1 MKNKNAIALLITM
14 FFIMA
19 ITITIGVSLKHINSA
34 KENLASEKFLL
45 QTTVVLHDIM
55 KILKDTPE
63 LNDIND
69 TQTFRAFLSQYSTF
83 VPLGRDMTVRVK
95 LESAR
100 SKFTFNALR
109 DNNTAEKTNALKNAL
124 IGYFNA
130 RNINIGYVYLLQ
142 DLTKGI
148 KADGMYNSGIFNDNP
163 YLFRDYI
170 SSDEQIKVLN
180 NYYKKIYNDNSVDKI
195 DLHNIFNF
203 GNYRPSSYVI
213 DLNFVN
219 RDVFN
224 IMSGKYYTQENNTS
238 SENDFFV
245 DCNQLSA
252 KEKENL
258 KRKFNASCDLQ
269 KIIAVT
275 LFMTQDKQN
284 AEISFEYNI
293 QTKKGSNF
301 VYKI

>member
-1 MKNKNAIALLITM
+1 MNKNAIALLITM

-19 ITITIGVSLKHINSA
+19 ITLTIAASLKHINSA
-34 KENLASEKFLL
+34 KKNLSSEKFLL
-45 QTTVVLHDIM
+45 QTGVILEDMM

-63 LNDIND
+63 LNDIKD
-69 TQTFRAFLSQYSTF
+69 AQEFRAFLSQYST
-83 VPLGRDMTVRVK
+83 VIPLGEDMRVRVK
-95 LESAR
+95 LSSAR

-109 DNNTAEKTNALKNAL
+109 SNEKGGNALQNSL

-142 DLTKGI
+142 DLTNGV
-148 KADGMYNSGIFNDNP
+148 KADGMYNSGIFNEYP

-180 NYYKKIYNDNSVDKI
+180 NYYKKIYHDNSVDKI
-195 DLHNIFNF
+195 DLHNLFHF
-203 GNYRPSSYVI
+203 GNYKTSSYII

-224 IMSGKYYTQENNTS
+224 IMSGKYDEQENNTS
-238 SENDFFV
+238 VEDDFFV
-245 DCNQLSA
+245 DCDQLTK
-252 KEKENL
+252 KEKENF
-258 KRKFNASCDLQ
+258 KNKFNASCDLQ
-269 KIIAVT
+269 KIITVK
-275 LFMTQDKQN
+275 LFITQEKQN
-284 AEISFEYNI
+284 AEISFEYDI
-293 QTKKGSNF
+293 LKKKGSNF

>member
-19 ITITIGVSLKHINSA
+19 ITITIGVSLRHINSA
-34 KENLASEKFLL
+34 KENLSSEKFLL
-45 QTTVVLHDIM
+45 QTTVVLHDMM

-69 TQTFRAFLSQYSTF
+69 TQTFRAFLSQYSTV
-83 VPLGRDMTVRVK
+83 VPLSADMAVEVK

-100 SKFTFNALR
+100 SKFTFNALQ
-109 DNNTAEKTNALKNAL
+109 DNNTTKGESALKNAL

-130 RNINIGYVYLLQ
+130 KNINSEYVYMLK
-142 DLTKGI
+142 DLTGGI
-148 KADGMYNSGIFNDNP
+148 KADGTYKSGIFNENP
-163 YLFRDYI
+163 YLFRNYI
-170 SSDEQIKVLN
+170 SSDEQIKALN
-180 NYYKKIYNDNSVDKI
+180 SYYKRTYNDNSVDKI

-203 GNYRPSSYVI
+203 GNYKASSYII

-219 RDVFN
+219 RDIFN
-224 IMSGKYYTQENNTS
+224 IMSGKYYEQENNTS
-238 SENDFFV
+238 LEDGFFV
-245 DCNQLSA
+245 DCDQLTT

-275 LFMTQDKQN
+275 LFITQDKQN
-284 AEISFEYNI
+284 AKISFEYNI
-293 QTKKGSNF
+293 LTKKGSNF

>member
-1 MKNKNAIALLITM
+1 MNKNAIALLITM

>member
-19 ITITIGVSLKHINSA
+19 ITITIGVSLKHINKA
-34 KENLASEKFLL
+34 KKNLSSEKFLL
-45 QTTVVLHDIM
+45 QTTVLLHDMM

-69 TQTFRAFLSQYSTF
+69 SETFRAFLSQYSTF
-83 VPLGRDMTVRVK
+83 IPLGNDMTVKVK
-95 LESAR
+95 LASAR

-109 DNNTAEKTNALKNAL
+109 GNTEGAKALKNAL

-130 RNINIGYVYLLQ
+130 RSINIGYVYLLQ
-142 DLTKGI
+142 DLTNGI
-148 KADGMYNSGIFNDNP
+148 KADGMYNSGIFDENP

-180 NYYKKIYNDNSVDKI
+180 NYYKKIYHDNSVDKI
-195 DLHNIFNF
+195 DLHNIFHF
-203 GNYRPSSYVI
+203 GNYKPSSYVI

-224 IMSGKYYTQENNTS
+224 IMSGKYYEQENNTS
-238 SENDFFV
+238 SQDDFFV
-245 DCNQLSA
+245 DCNALTK
-252 KEKENL
+252 KEKEDMR
-258 KRKFNASCDLQ
+258 RKFNASCDLQ

-275 LFMTQDKQN
+275 LFITQNRQN
-284 AEISFEYNI
+284 AEISFEYDILN
-293 QTKKGSNF
+293 KKGSNF

>member
-19 ITITIGVSLKHINSA
+19 ITITIAASLKYINSA
-34 KENLASEKFLL
+34 KENFSSEKFLL
-45 QTTVVLHDIM
+45 QTAVVLDDM
-55 KILKDTPE
+55 MTILKNTDE

-69 TQTFRAFLSQYSTF
+69 TQTFRAFLSQYSTI
-83 VPLGRDMTVRVK
+83 VPLSTEMVVEIK

-109 DNNTAEKTNALKNAL
+109 DNNTTEGTNALKSAL

-130 RNINIGYVYLLQ
+130 KMINSEYVYLLQ
-142 DLTKGI
+142 DLTSGI
-148 KADGMYNSGIFNDNP
+148 KENGMYYSGVFNENP

-170 SSDEQIKVLN
+170 SSNEQIKVLN
-180 NYYKKIYNDNSVDKI
+180 NYYKKIYHDNSVDKI
-195 DLHNIFNF
+195 DLRNIFNS
-203 GNYRPSSYVI
+203 GNYKGSSYVI

-219 RDVFN
+219 KDVFN
-224 IMSGKYYTQENNTS
+224 IMTGKYYEQENNTS
-238 SENDFFV
+238 VENDFFV
-245 DCNQLSA
+245 DCDQLTEE
-252 KEKENL
+252 EKENL
-258 KRKFNASCDLQ
+258 KNKFNASCDLQ

-275 LFMTQDKQN
+275 LFITQDKYN

-293 QTKKGSNF
+293 LKKKGSNF